1 MEGNMYDNYVFDLYG
16 TLVDIHTEENDAKVW
31 EKLSLFYG
39 FYGALY
45 DPQELQES
53 YLALI
58 QSKETDLKGELE
70 KEPHY
75 AHEAFPEI
83 RIEEVFKEL
92 YAKKGIK
99 AEDAL
104 AVHTGQFFRVL
115 TMEYVRIYDGV
126 RELLKA
132 LKKCGKK
139 VYLLSNA
146 QRIFTEY
153 EMNYLD
159 ITKYFD
165 DILISSDYGT
175 KKPDIRFFEQL
186 IEKYHLDV
194 KKTLMIGN
202 DVRCDINGAKEA
214 GLDTFY
220 IHSNISPKDDQK
232 PDSTYYLPAMDM
244 KKVKELILQNA
255 SGTHGV

>member
-1 MEGNMYDNYVFDLYG
+1 MGSEMC
-16 TLVDIHTEENDAKVW
+16 
-31 EKLSLFYG
+31 
-39 FYGALY
+39 
-45 DPQELQES
+45 
-53 YLALI
+53 
-58 QSKETDLKGELE
+58 
-70 KEPHY
+70 
-75 AHEAFPEI
+75 I
-83 RIEEVFKEL
+83 RDR
-92 YAKKGIK
+92 GIK
-99 AEDAL
+99 ADDAL

-220 IHSNISPKDDQK
+220 IHSNISPKDDKK

>member
-1 MEGNMYDNYVFDLYG
+1 M
-16 TLVDIHTEENDAKVW
+16 
-31 EKLSLFYG
+31 
-39 FYGALY
+39 
-45 DPQELQES
+45 
-53 YLALI
+53 
-58 QSKETDLKGELE
+58 E

-99 AEDAL
+99 ADDAL
-104 AVHTGQFFRVL
+104 AVHPGQFFRVL

-126 RELLKA
+126 SELLKA

-146 QRIFTEY
+146 QSIFTEY

-194 KKTLMIGN
+194 KKTLMI
-202 DVRCDINGAKEA
+202 
-214 GLDTFY
+214 
-220 IHSNISPKDDQK
+220 
-232 PDSTYYLPAMDM
+232 
-244 KKVKELILQNA
+244 
-255 SGTHGV
+255 

>member
-1 MEGNMYDNYVFDLYG
+1 M
-16 TLVDIHTEENDAKVW
+16 ICA
-31 EKLSLFYG
+31 
-39 FYGALY
+39 A
-45 DPQELQES
+45 EL
-53 YLALI
+53 L
-58 QSKETDLKGELE
+58 LKG
-70 KEPHY
+70 
-75 AHEAFPEI
+75 
-83 RIEEVFKEL
+83 
-92 YAKKGIK
+92 
-99 AEDAL
+99 
-104 AVHTGQFFRVL
+104 
-115 TMEYVRIYDGV
+115 
-126 RELLKA
+126 

-186 IEKYHLDV
+186 IEKDHLDV

-220 IHSNISPKDDQK
+220 IHSNISPKDDKK

>member
-1 MEGNMYDNYVFDLYG
+1 MLRPDQNRLNYGELLAPPATYHLDFAIGTTYSLDLDA
-16 TLVDIHTEENDAKVW
+16 LVGATMALG
-31 EKLSLFYG
+31 LS
-39 FYGALY
+39 A
-45 DPQELQES
+45 
-53 YLALI
+53 
-58 QSKETDLKGELE
+58 ETDTNLIKNPVCLLE
-70 KEPHY
+70 
-75 AHEAFPEI
+75 
-83 RIEEVFKEL
+83 
-92 YAKKGIK
+92 
-99 AEDAL
+99 
-104 AVHTGQFFRVL
+104 
-115 TMEYVRIYDGV
+115 
-126 RELLKA
+126 A
-132 LKKCGKK
+132 LKKSGKK

-165 DILISSDYGT
+165 DIFISSDYGT

-220 IHSNISPKDDQK
+220 IHSNISPKDDKK

-255 SGTHGV
+255 SGTHGA

>member
-1 MEGNMYDNYVFDLYG
+1 
-16 TLVDIHTEENDAKVW
+16 
-31 EKLSLFYG
+31 
-39 FYGALY
+39 
-45 DPQELQES
+45 
-53 YLALI
+53 
-58 QSKETDLKGELE
+58 
-70 KEPHY
+70 
-75 AHEAFPEI
+75 
-83 RIEEVFKEL
+83 
-92 YAKKGIK
+92 
-99 AEDAL
+99 
-104 AVHTGQFFRVL
+104 
-115 TMEYVRIYDGV
+115 
-126 RELLKA
+126 
-132 LKKCGKK
+132 
-139 VYLLSNA
+139 
-146 QRIFTEY
+146 
-153 EMNYLD
+153 MNYLD

-255 SGTHGV
+255 SGTRGV